1 MHYLAIIAT
10 QKRTIHLSDPAT
22 AMKKPSIL
30 KIIRAPFFSSI
41 IVPLIAGTLL
51 SVHINGTFHALQFAL
66 VMLIGIGLHLSTTLY
81 NDIYDTIQGTDK
93 LNKHRNETSGGSG
106 VLVEHPDLMKPL
118 FWTARISLLVV
129 MLATGLLTI
138 LIDKQLWV
146 LLWGLVGVSAFFSKF
161 YTAPP
166 VKLAYRGLGEI
177 SVWLAYGPM
186 AILIASVSQNIG
198 LHPLVIML
206 MPITGLSTLSI
217 LLAAQLIDLEA
228 DSPTGKH
235 GVAHRLGTKA
245 TAWLYQLVQ
254 FTVVGLVLLYYFRF
268 PGTTWPFLLCLI
280 PYFFILPKAG
290 SILLRHHKDAEKIK
304 QGAKLTVMLHIAFSM
319 MLITALVIYSI
330 P

>member
-1 MHYLAIIAT
+1 
-10 QKRTIHLSDPAT
+10 
-22 AMKKPSIL
+22 MKKPGIFT
-30 KIIRAPFFSSI
+30 IIRAPFFSSI
-41 IVPLIAGTLL
+41 IVPLIAATLL
-51 SVHINGTFHALQFAL
+51 SVHINGTFHALQFVL

-81 NDIYDTIQGTDK
+81 NDIYDTLQGTDK
-93 LNKHRNETSGGSG
+93 VNKHRNETSGGSG
-106 VLVEHPDLMKPL
+106 VLLNHPELIGPL

-129 MLATGLLTI
+129 VIATAVLTS
-138 LIDKQLWV
+138 LIDKELWI
-146 LLWGLVGVSAFFSKF
+146 LLWGLVGVSIFFSKY

-198 LHPLVIML
+198 LHPLIIML

-217 LLAAQLIDLEA
+217 LIAAQLIDLEA

-280 PYFFILPKAG
+280 PYVFILPKAG
-290 SILLRHHKDAEKIK
+290 SILLRHHQHAEKIK
-304 QGAKLTVMLHIAFSM
+304 AGAKLTVMLHVAFSM
-319 MLITALVIYSI
+319 MLITALIIYLLQ
-330 P
+330 